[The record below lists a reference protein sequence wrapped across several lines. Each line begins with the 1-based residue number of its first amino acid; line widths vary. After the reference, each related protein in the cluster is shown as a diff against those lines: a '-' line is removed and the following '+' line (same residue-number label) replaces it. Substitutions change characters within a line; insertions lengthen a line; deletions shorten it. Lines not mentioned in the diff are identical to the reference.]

1 MTIVTNAEVLPSSL
15 TTYLQK
21 TYSAAVLLWVMHV
34 HSVKLLHQN
43 QWVSVQDQF
52 QTPRSVESFH
62 EVTEPE
68 QPRLFPCLLICPGY
82 MGKLRQTSSRWEVTA
97 HKLQHANPFH
107 RCSHLGAKWFKVIEV
122 PCHPWQDLFTFP
134 VGGCGLMLQNGQQR
148 YTSLR
153 EISPV
158 KRTKQNLVKKKKNC
172 LILHPDQFI
181 NFIHNEVTQTACQK
195 LSFFR

>member
-1 MTIVTNAEVLPSSL
+1 
-15 TTYLQK
+15 
-21 TYSAAVLLWVMHV
+21 MHV

-82 MGKLRQTSSRWEVTA
+82 TGKLRQTSSRWEVTA

-134 VGGCGLMLQNGQQR
+134 VGGCGLMLLNGQRR

-158 KRTKQNLVKKKKNC
+158 KRTKQNLVKKKK
-172 LILHPDQFI
+172 
-181 NFIHNEVTQTACQK
+181 K
-195 LSFFR
+195 LSDFASRSVYQLYSQWSKSHKQHARSSLFSDKFSSGYSESLCPCFTLSS